1 MLRPVSPLLPLPAG
15 ESIVSSA
22 VAERLIQWTPLFN
35 GLTLPDESRQL
46 LNSMVGLRAFRQGAA
61 IFRQG
66 QIATHLYA
74 VCQGSAGLGRN
85 RLGRADA
92 LMQSFQL
99 RRSVHQSQWLDLHT
113 AWLGAAHDL
122 DACAL
127 STPTVVM
134 EWPLH
139 LAREF
144 LQTRSAP
151 ALALLQSMA
160 SQVQLGNSDLH
171 EVLSKD
177 ALSRVAAWLMRRAG
191 PHTQFQMQERKRD
204 VAAQLAI
211 SPETFS
217 RMMRQL
223 EKRGLLQI
231 DGYHLTL
238 LDRVALI
245 RLAGDA

>member
-1 MLRPVSPLLPLPAG
+1 M
-15 ESIVSSA
+15 SSA
-22 VAERLIQWTPLFN
+22 LAERLIQWPPLLS
-35 GLTLPDESRQL
+35 GLTLPEECRQL
-46 LNSMVGLRAFRQGAA
+46 LNSLVSLRAFRQGAA

-85 RLGRADA
+85 RLGRTDA

-99 RRSVHQSQWLDLHT
+99 RRSVHEGQWLDLHT

-127 STPTVVM
+127 TTPTVIM

-160 SQVQLGNSDLH
+160 GQVQLCNSDLH

-191 PHTQFQMQERKRD
+191 PHTQFRMQERKRD

-223 EKRGLLQI
+223 EKRSLVQI